1 MLIEK
6 ISKIFL
12 DMEKEKV
19 VSYGSIKN
27 HRKLTDRE
35 LIEQVYELLVALH
48 MKIDKLGIQKYKEMG
63 IEGEDMLEFTKPFSD
78 DFISG
83 TYKAENLN
91 ETLTDTKEFFQE
103 LFKVPED

>member
-48 MKIDKLGIQKYKEMG
+48 MKIDKLGIQKYKEME
-63 IEGEDMLEFTKPFSD
+63 IEDGNIWQFTRPFSD
-78 DFISG
+78 EFISKDDK
-83 TYKAENLN
+83 TDNLE

>member
-1 MLIEK
+1 
-6 ISKIFL
+6 
-12 DMEKEKV
+12 MEKEEV

-35 LIEQVYELLVALH
+35 LMEQVYELLVALH
-48 MKIDKLGIQKYKEMG
+48 MKIDKLGLQKYKEME
-63 IEGEDMLEFTKPFSD
+63 IEDGDIWQFTRPFSD
-78 DFISG
+78 EFISKDDK
-83 TYKAENLN
+83 TDNLE